1 MSFTNALFDPMLDG
15 GTAVAVRASLHAT
28 GDLGIPASPGDEIS
42 GGGYER
48 QDVSWASASG
58 GSVSTSGPLTF
69 NVPQGEE
76 ISHLGLWTSSG
87 EWLGSLQLA
96 ALQPFPTA
104 GTLTVDPATLEL
116 EN

>member
-15 GTAVAVRASLHAT
+15 GTAVATRASLHAT
-28 GDLGIPASPGDEIS
+28 GDLDTSASPDDEIS

-48 QDVSWASASG
+48 QEVSWASASG

-69 NVPQGEE
+69 NVPGGEE
-76 ISHLGLWTSSG
+76 ISHLGLWTSDE
-87 EWLGSLQLA
+87 EWLGSLRLA
-96 ALQPFPTA
+96 ELQPFPTA